1 MTNNVQPHGIISFLW
16 LLVILAAC
24 NNKTEERS
32 LSDSKVN
39 NSQAIVDTKALAR
52 RANSFY
58 EQNNYPQ
65 AISSYDSLILIDSTK
80 AGYYFKRGYCKSML
94 LNNSKGAIADYK
106 KAIERNYSGKDA
118 AYLNIGG
125 LYKVVLNNQDSA
137 AYYYKEYLKMKPDKE
152 NVDIENLEKKT
163 AMQL

>member
-1 MTNNVQPHGIISFLW
+1 
-16 LLVILAAC
+16 
-24 NNKTEERS
+24 
-32 LSDSKVN
+32 
-39 NSQAIVDTKALAR
+39 
-52 RANSFY
+52 
-58 EQNNYPQ
+58 
-65 AISSYDSLILIDSTK
+65 
-80 AGYYFKRGYCKSML
+80 ML
-94 LNNSKGAIADYK
+94 LNNPKGAIADYK